1 MSKLGRGGI
10 VVFGLHFNQMS
21 REHSREKY
29 KETCLRA
36 VVVAQLVEQSLT
48 TPEIRGSN
56 LVIDKILFTNCT
68 IEVQKRRK

>member
-1 MSKLGRGGI
+1 MSKLGRGAI
-10 VVFGLHFNQMS
+10 VVFGSHVNLMT
-21 REHSREKY
+21 REHSKEKY
-29 KETCLRA
+29 KETGLRA

-68 IEVQKRRK
+68 IEV